1 MNKNKTEI
9 MVKTQAE
16 GYVLEVG
23 QKGYLYDSEGQL
35 VEGLIYHVLLNG
47 KSHRRGRE
55 VSKLLRTFTDKTKVE
70 LQREVV
76 ALKERCSRNRQK
88 DETLFV
94 TSSGWLK
101 RSVKKHKIFV
111 SANRGMGR
119 IRSARELRRQATE
132 LTELLMAAQ
141 DAELIDKV

>member
-9 MVKTQAE
+9 MVRTQAE

-23 QKGYLYDSEGQL
+23 QKGYLYDSAGQL

-55 VSKLLRTFTDKTKVE
+55 VSKLLRAFTDKTKVE

-76 ALKERCSRNRQK
+76 ALKELRSRRGG
-88 DETLFV
+88 F
-94 TSSGWLK
+94 K
-101 RSVKKHKIFV
+101 RDYRRTKHQMSVEV
-111 SANRGMGR
+111 EA
-119 IRSARELRRQATE
+119 
-132 LTELLMAAQ
+132 
-141 DAELIDKV
+141 

>member
-1 MNKNKTEI
+1 MILKRKVSIEDEI
-9 MVKTQAE
+9 ME
-16 GYVLEVG
+16 L
-23 QKGYLYDSEGQL
+23 L
-35 VEGLIYHVLLNG
+35 VEKKRLEGAVYYDPMTGDMSFRPYMRH
-47 KSHRRGRE
+47 
-55 VSKLLRTFTDKTKVE
+55 
-70 LQREVV
+70 
-76 ALKERCSRNRQK
+76 RNRQK